1 MVTDRYL
8 LRTFWNINRHWSP
21 LSPPLY
27 AEKVANA
34 KPHTGIVH
42 CFVGSWD
49 AGTGTAPGFAY
60 SSAVLP
66 STFPAAYPPWNSVRT
81 RWCGYALTSD
91 RATEE
96 ERAGGGVGDSRVFL
110 VPIHNCKFPSP
121 YLCSPVLIPSP
132 DSACRFANTGLSTSN
147 SSGSDSEDKVWK
159 CIFLQWPWREFPSLW
174 SKNFDKYWMNKN
186 VNGKERTYR
195 ERKYTGFTIM

>member
-1 MVTDRYL
+1 MATDIYSEL
-8 LRTFWNINRHWSP
+8 LKHQ
-21 LSPPLY
+21 SPPISAVVTSH

-91 RATEE
+91 RATEKG
-96 ERAGGGVGDSRVFL
+96 ERGREGGGVGDSRVFL

-121 YLCSPVLIPSP
+121 YLCSPVSYRAPTRLADSLIRVCLPQTPPPQTRKTKSENIMYF
-132 DSACRFANTGLSTSN
+132 SAMAL
-147 SSGSDSEDKVWK
+147 
-159 CIFLQWPWREFPSLW
+159 REFPSL
-174 SKNFDKYWMNKN
+174 S
-186 VNGKERTYR
+186 
-195 ERKYTGFTIM
+195 